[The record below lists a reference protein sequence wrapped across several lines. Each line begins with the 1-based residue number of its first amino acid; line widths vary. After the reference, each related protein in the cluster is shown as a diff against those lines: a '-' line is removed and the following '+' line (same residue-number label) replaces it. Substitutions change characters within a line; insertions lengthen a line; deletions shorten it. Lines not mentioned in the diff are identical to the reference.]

1 LILPRRVQNSSPGRL
16 LWLSMLGAVFVVTI
30 AVSASRADGCY
41 VLDLNHPDN
50 RNIPQQGVVLGGLG
64 VSADEAHIQN
74 ALSVATLS
82 RLAVL
87 SGPFQSFQG
96 SRIAKEPNCNRWG
109 GRDKV
114 RHAAIFFAT
123 TLGLQL
129 FIESTFNVSKTKA
142 FLLSAA
148 LATAVGFG
156 KELYD
161 WKISDKDCF
170 SEQDLLANTGGILSA
185 GLVIMIS
192 N

>member
-1 LILPRRVQNSSPGRL
+1 MTPPAFARRLIPRRLFL
-16 LWLSMLGAVFVVTI
+16 LPMGILCVVLMT
-30 AVSASRADGCY
+30 ASTTRADGCY
-41 VLDLNHPDN
+41 VLDPSSPDN
-50 RNIPQQGVVLGGLG
+50 QPYIGRSITLGGLG
-64 VSADEAHIQN
+64 HMPTNSVLADD
-74 ALSVATLS
+74 LSISTLG

-87 SGPFQSFQG
+87 SGPFVSLQE
-96 SRIAKEPNCNRWG
+96 SRIAKDPNCASWG

-129 FIESTFNVSKTKA
+129 FIESTFNVSKTRA

-148 LATAVGFG
+148 LAGAVGVG
-156 KELYD
+156 KEIYD

-170 SEQDLLANTGGILSA
+170 SEQDLLANAGGILSA
-185 GLVIMIS
+185 GFVIMIS